1 MLNLECILL
10 FRMHG
15 IFNIFEL
22 DIVVMVMGS
31 QLIMLR
37 DFTNGLLRLVDLLRI
52 NHENR
57 L

>member
-10 FRMHG
+10 FGKRG
-15 IFNIFEL
+15 LFNIFDL

-37 DFTNGLLRLVDLLRI
+37 DFTNGLLRLVDLL
-52 NHENR
+52 
-57 L
+57 

>member
-1 MLNLECILL
+1 MLKLECILL